1 MYLDNLIENNNDD
14 INMGLLNALKRLVM
28 QQPDNSK
35 CKIETWKQHI
45 SKSQTGRRPQTL
57 IDKDMLRYLTSIGS
71 KNTRIAKILNA
82 CINLVAHCVKVHVLI
97 VFLKRS

>member
-1 MYLDNLIENNNDD
+1 
-14 INMGLLNALKRLVM
+14 M
-28 QQPDNSK
+28 QQLDNSK

-71 KNTRIAKILNA
+71 KNTDIDKIFNVGR
-82 CINLVAHCVKVHVLI
+82 NLVARCVKFHVLI
-97 VFLKRS
+97 FF